1 MMASPSIPLFPT
13 QQVQTGYNYDL
24 CLHSV
29 MPVSAEDAKANLQP
43 VPGQIEYAPGCVAR
57 QYKLHTLLNTKSG
70 KEYQQWFGYNL
81 AVTEDLNPMR
91 AFHTISDCIAHVDC
105 EDYAGNNIA
114 LANSIMNVK
123 QFLSTSK
130 QATLEDVMHS
140 RIHDFSVVSAA
151 GDAVRTAPAPPS
163 TQEELQVG
171 VLQSLHHLLGQ
182 VRDLKV
188 ESVMGM
194 AHGGQAGA
202 ADQSLTGH
210 AYSLIT
216 CKLSD
221 GKDYINIIEG
231 TKWVQA
237 DDAGATNRVCRNAGL
252 PTPVLQTL
260 DQVLCGIHAG
270 SVFPT
275 TTTRLTRCMSRSRS
289 CAPRAPSWTRPACLE
304 RPFPRRQR
312 RQQHWQQQTRRT
324 TRPGGCWRSTP
335 TRLLHQRPFD
345 TVHSPRR

>member
-1 MMASPSIPLFPT
+1 
-13 QQVQTGYNYDL
+13 
-24 CLHSV
+24 

-140 RIHDFSVVSAA
+140 RVHDFSAVSAA
-151 GDAVRTAPAPPS
+151 GDADRTA
-163 TQEELQVG
+163 QELQVG

-210 AYSLIT
+210 AYSLST
-216 CKLSD
+216 CTLAD
-221 GKDYINIIEG
+221 GKDYVNIIEG
-231 TKWVQA
+231 TKWVQPDVEA
-237 DDAGATNRVCRNAGL
+237 ASSRVCRNAAL
-252 PTPVLQTL
+252 PVPVLQTL
-260 DQVLCGIHAG
+260 DQVGGGASMISLAHCPLADTYLPACKI
-270 SVFPT
+270 
-275 TTTRLTRCMSRSRS
+275 RSRS
-289 CAPRAPSWTRPACLE
+289 CAPRAPSWTRPACLG
-304 RPFPRRQR
+304 RPLLRRR
-312 RQQHWQQQTRRT
+312 RHWRQQTRRT
-324 TRPGGCWRSTP
+324 TRLDGCWRSTP
-335 TRLLHQRPFD
+335 TRFFFLMQTDCNKNARA
-345 TVHSPRR
+345 